1 MCMTRRIWFCFNF
14 RGSFSTTVL
23 SLRSYI
29 KLYCALRSD
38 GNLLTPLALG
48 GEETWEKKANLVSQ
62 EQFNN

>member
-1 MCMTRRIWFCFNF
+1 MRMTRRIGFGFYF

-29 KLYCALRSD
+29 KLHCTLRSD
-38 GNLLTPLALG
+38 GNLLTPLTLG
-48 GEETWEKKANLVSQ
+48 GKRLGKKIKSCGQ